1 MTLTCPSGAAEAAA
15 RARQA
20 QLTKPP
26 GSLGRLEDV
35 ACWLAGWQDRERPRL
50 DSVHALV
57 FAGNHGVR
65 ARGVSAFPQ
74 AVTAQMVANFERGG
88 AAINQL
94 CRTFGATL
102 SVHPIDL
109 DRPTAD
115 FTGAPAMSVEE
126 CDDAMRLGAEALPE
140 AADLVL
146 LGEMGIGNTTV
157 AAAMATALFGGR
169 GADWVGR
176 GTGVDDAGLA
186 LKARVVDEAMA
197 LHREAFAGPLDILR
211 RVGGRE
217 EAAITGAVIEAR
229 KRRIPVLLDG
239 FVCCAAAAVAHRLE
253 PGGLDHC
260 LLGHRSAEAGHAR
273 LIEALGMAPLLEL
286 GMRLGEASG
295 AAMALAVLRGAL
307 ACHEGMAT
315 FAEAQVAG
323 ATGER

>member
-1 MTLTCPSGAAEAAA
+1 
-15 RARQA
+15 
-20 QLTKPP
+20 
-26 GSLGRLEDV
+26 
-35 ACWLAGWQDRERPRL
+35 
-50 DSVHALV
+50 
-57 FAGNHGVR
+57 
-65 ARGVSAFPQ
+65 
-74 AVTAQMVANFERGG
+74 
-88 AAINQL
+88 
-94 CRTFGATL
+94 
-102 SVHPIDL
+102 
-109 DRPTAD
+109 
-115 FTGAPAMSVEE
+115 
-126 CDDAMRLGAEALPE
+126 
-140 AADLVL
+140 
-146 LGEMGIGNTTV
+146 
-157 AAAMATALFGGR
+157 
-169 GADWVGR
+169 
-176 GTGVDDAGLA
+176 
-186 LKARVVDEAMA
+186 MA

>member
-157 AAAMATALFGGR
+157 AAAMA
-169 GADWVGR
+169 
-176 GTGVDDAGLA
+176 
-186 LKARVVDEAMA
+186 
-197 LHREAFAGPLDILR
+197 
-211 RVGGRE
+211 
-217 EAAITGAVIEAR
+217 IEPM
-229 KRRIPVLLDG
+229 KKVKP
-239 FVCCAAAAVAHRLE
+239 
-253 PGGLDHC
+253 
-260 LLGHRSAEAGHAR
+260 
-273 LIEALGMAPLLEL
+273 
-286 GMRLGEASG
+286 
-295 AAMALAVLRGAL
+295 
-307 ACHEGMAT
+307 T
-315 FAEAQVAG
+315 
-323 ATGER
+323 